1 MGAHCSIVH
10 RGNVAAPH
18 RWNGRVLA
26 RAGRSGYHA
35 PTLHASQSS
44 AQFTSHLSGVLTRA
58 QSELCCAVTLSGGIR
73 RRIVGALLL
82 SLLATIRPTAA
93 APADVG
99 FMDHSYA
106 ASSVSDPTKDK
117 PQSKVWFADGSWW
130 GGLFV
135 TGSNDYRIHKY
146 NATSHTWAA
155 TSTVVDERN
164 GSQGDYLWDGIGA
177 LRCVGEHR

>member
-1 MGAHCSIVH
+1 MPSPSSVAQS
-10 RGNVAAPH
+10 RSQRAFVAA
-18 RWNGRVLA
+18 L
-26 RAGRSGYHA
+26 
-35 PTLHASQSS
+35 L
-44 AQFTSHLSGVLTRA
+44 
-58 QSELCCAVTLSGGIR
+58 
-73 RRIVGALLL
+73 GALLL

-99 FMDHSYA
+99 FIDHSYA
-106 ASSVSDPTKDK
+106 RRASQSPTKDK

-164 GSQGDYLWDGIGA
+164 GSQG
-177 LRCVGEHR
+177 